1 MKYRYI
7 LTTCLAVFLFIS
19 TANAQKAEV
28 SVGLNEA
35 FFDALLDSIFLN
47 FDPLEFSMAE
57 TGPGRSRS
65 GDAAIVAPV
74 SFVKRAEC
82 KETIKVLRE
91 MNGVRTAVKFR
102 NGKIYV
108 PLAFSGTYSPPL
120 VGCVEFAGWA
130 EANLDLEF
138 DREGQR
144 LTGRARVLNVNLNGT
159 GGIGSSVVA
168 RLVQR
173 SIDKKINPIEI
184 IRLDKLSF
192 ALPIRDAGNLRMRA
206 LGARHEVTNGVLVLT
221 ISYEFVK
228 A

>member
-1 MKYRYI
+1 MIYKRASAI
-7 LTTCLAVFLFIS
+7 CLAVFLFIS
-19 TANAQKAEV
+19 AANAQKAEV

-57 TGPGRSRS
+57 TAPRRTKSDNGVR
-65 GDAAIVAPV
+65 AASN
-74 SFVKRAEC
+74 SFVKKSEC

-91 MNGVRTAVKFR
+91 MNGVRTAVRFR
-102 NGKIYV
+102 NGKILV
-108 PLAFSGTYSPPL
+108 PIAFSGSYSPPL

-130 EANLDLEF
+130 EANLDLEV

-228 A
+228 G